1 MQASWDTR
9 VPSSEAVGPHWLQG
23 MRASW
28 GRGLPNPACE
38 GPSSGGALSGKAR
51 MSPLCHV
58 QSAAAW
64 HASHQD
70 GDRCW
75 LRSSAPSLEGA
86 FVPCGVYPD
95 IFSVCPRNPASLCA
109 SHLISQGEDLISLIT
124 TQALKQVTSG
134 ATSQS
139 RDGQA

>member
-9 VPSSEAVGPHWLQG
+9 VPSSEAMGPHWLQG

-109 SHLISQGEDLISLIT
+109 SSLFQTLIILPASGSKGHPQIHPQSL
-124 TQALKQVTSG
+124 LSC
-134 ATSQS
+134 SS
-139 RDGQA
+139 